1 MYYPRKIDAYLT
13 KWRSE
18 TPLKPLLLRGARQV
32 GKSSAVREFAKGFD
46 HYLEVNLELEG
57 DVRALF
63 DSGLPVDEIVR
74 RLSLLRGVPIVAGR
88 TLLFIDEIQA
98 SQAAIHGLWAFKE
111 KLEELHVIAAGSLL
125 EFALRKMTS
134 FGVGRVK
141 SLFMYPFSFDEFLAA
156 SGHPTWIDEKKRAGE
171 VSLFDALHNNLV
183 ESFRTFLVVG
193 GMPECV
199 AHWVE
204 HRDYL
209 RVGEIQ
215 ADLIQTYFDDF
226 SKYGDR
232 IDPQVLRATLMSAAR
247 QIGGK
252 FVYSE
257 NLEGLRGEKI
267 KAALDLLVAAGLVVP
282 VLHTAANGL
291 PLGSEVNLKFC
302 KYHFMDSGL
311 LLKTLG
317 LNLPVSAQPAARL
330 LSMTAADLVNKGEVS
345 EMMAGLELLKYAEPF
360 SRQDLYYWCNL
371 NRSANAEVDYII
383 VRNMKVT
390 PLEVK
395 SGVRGS
401 MKSLR
406 YLMDLKGI
414 KNAVR
419 TSLENFSRLDGI
431 EIIPLYALSNLFDVS
446 RTEGV

>member
-1 MYYPRKIDAYLT
+1 MYFQRKIDSYLK
-13 KWRSE
+13 KWRFE
-18 TPLKPLLLRGARQV
+18 APLKPLLLRGARQV
-32 GKSSAVREFAKGFD
+32 GKSSAVREFAKEFEY
-46 HYLEVNLELEG
+46 YLEVNLELEG
-57 DVRALF
+57 DIRAIF
-63 DSGLPVDEIVR
+63 DSGLPIDEVAR
-74 RLSLLRGVPIVAGR
+74 RLSLLRGVPIVEGR

-98 SQAAIHGLWAFKE
+98 SQAAIHALWAFKE
-111 KLEELHVIAAGSLL
+111 KLGNLHVIAAGSLL

-141 SLFMYPFSFDEFLAA
+141 SLFLYPFSFDEFLAA
-156 SGHPTWIDEKKRAGE
+156 CGYSMWIDEKRNAGTE
-171 VSLFDALHNNLV
+171 PLFDALHKNLV
-183 ESFRTFLVVG
+183 EAFRTFLIVG

-226 SKYGDR
+226 SKYGER
-232 IDPQVLRATLMSAAR
+232 IDPQVLRATLMSVAR

-252 FVYSE
+252 FVYNE
-257 NLEGLRGEKI
+257 NPEGLRSEKI
-267 KAALDLLVAAGLVVP
+267 KSALDLLVAAGLVVP

-291 PLGSEVNLKFC
+291 PLGAEVNLKFS

-317 LNLPVSAQPAARL
+317 LNLPKSEQPTARL
-330 LSMTAADLVNKGEVS
+330 LSMTAAELVNKGEVS
-345 EMMAGLELLKYAEPF
+345 EMTVGLELLKYAEPF
-360 SRQDLYYWCNL
+360 ARQDLYYWCNL
-371 NRSANAEVDYII
+371 NRSANAEVDYVI

-395 SGVRGS
+395 SGTKGS

-406 YLMDLKGI
+406 YLMKLKGLTY
-414 KNAVR
+414 AVR
-419 TSLENFSRLDGI
+419 ASLENFSRLDQV
-431 EIIPLYALSNLFDVS
+431 EIIPLYALSNLTDGS
-446 RTEGV
+446 CTEGV

>member
-1 MYYPRKIDAYLT
+1 MYYSRNIDSYLK
-13 KWRSE
+13 KWKSE
-18 TPLKPLLLRGARQV
+18 VPLKPLLLRGARQV
-32 GKSSAVREFAKGFD
+32 GKSSAVREFAKEFD
-46 HYLEVNLELEG
+46 YYIEVNLELEG
-57 DVRALF
+57 DIRALF

-74 RLSLLRGVPIVAGR
+74 RLSLLRGVPIVEGR

-98 SQAAIHGLWAFKE
+98 SQAAIHSLWAFKE
-111 KLEELHVIAAGSLL
+111 KFGNLHVIAAGSLL
-125 EFALRKMTS
+125 EFALRKMSS
-134 FGVGRVK
+134 FGVGRIK

-156 SGHPTWIDEKKRAGE
+156 CGHAAWIDEKKKAGE
-171 VSLFDALHNNLV
+171 KPLFDALHSNLV
-183 ESFRTFLVVG
+183 ETFRTFLIVG

-199 AHWVE
+199 VHWVE

-209 RVGEIQ
+209 RIGEIQ

-257 NLEGLRGEKI
+257 NKEGLRGERI

-291 PLGSEVNLKFC
+291 PLGAEVNLKFS

-317 LNLPVSAQPAARL
+317 LNLPKSERPAARL
-330 LSMTAADLVNKGEVS
+330 LSMTAADLVNKGEVA
-345 EMMAGLELLKYAEPF
+345 EMTVGLELLKYAEP
-360 SRQDLYYWCNL
+360 SARHDLYYWCNL
-371 NRSANAEVDYII
+371 NRSANAEVDYVIE
-383 VRNMKVT
+383 RNMRVT

-395 SGVRGS
+395 SGVKGS

-406 YLMDLKGI
+406 YLMELKDI
-414 KNAVR
+414 KSAVR
-419 TSLENFSRLDGI
+419 TSLENFSKLDKV
-431 EIIPLYALSNLFDVS
+431 EIIPLYALSNLNGTS
-446 RTEGV
+446 RTESM

>member
-1 MYYPRKIDAYLT
+1 MYFPRKIDSYLK
-13 KWRSE
+13 KWKSE

-32 GKSSAVREFAKGFD
+32 GKSSAVREFAKEFD
-46 HYLEVNLELEG
+46 HYIEVNLELEG

-63 DSGLPVDEIVR
+63 DSGLPIDEVVR

-98 SQAAIHGLWAFKE
+98 SQTAIHSLWAFKE
-111 KLEELHVIAAGSLL
+111 KLGNLHVIAAGSLL
-125 EFALRKMTS
+125 EFALRKMSS
-134 FGVGRVK
+134 FGVGRIK
-141 SLFMYPFSFDEFLAA
+141 SLFMYPFSFDEFLV
-156 SGHPTWIDEKKRAGE
+156 SCGHDAWIDEKKKAGE
-171 VSLFDALHNNLV
+171 NPLFDALHDNLV
-183 ESFRTFLVVG
+183 EAFRTFLIVG

-204 HRDYL
+204 HQDYL

-232 IDPQVLRATLMSAAR
+232 IDPRVLRATLMSVAR

-257 NLEGLRGEKI
+257 NQEGLRGEKI
-267 KAALDLLVAAGLVVP
+267 KAALDLLVAAGIVVP

-291 PLGSEVNLKFC
+291 PLGAEVNLKFS
-302 KYHFMDSGL
+302 KYHFIDSGL

-317 LNLPVSAQPAARL
+317 LDLPKSEQPAARL
-330 LSMTAADLVNKGEVS
+330 LPMTASELVNKGEVS
-345 EMMAGLELLKYAEPF
+345 EMTAGLELLKYAEPF
-360 SRQDLYYWCNL
+360 ARHDLYYWCNL
-371 NRSANAEVDYII
+371 NRSANAEVDYVIE
-383 VRNMKVT
+383 RNMKVT

-395 SGVRGS
+395 AGVKGS

-406 YLMDLKGI
+406 YLMELKGI
-414 KNAVR
+414 ASAVR
-419 TSLENFSRLDGI
+419 TSLENFAKLDKV
-431 EIIPLYALSNLFDVS
+431 EIVPLYALSNLIETS
-446 RTEGV
+446 WAGT